1 MSEARMPIP
10 VNIVTGFLGVG
21 KTTALMNLLANK
33 PADEYWAI
41 VVNEFG
47 EVGIDGASLSAA
59 GEGLQ
64 VAEVPG
70 GCICCTTSPQ
80 LRVTLTNFA
89 RGSRGIRP
97 DRLLIEPSG
106 LGHPAGIVDLL
117 RDPMLASAFELR
129 AIVTLLDPRHL
140 NDSRYT
146 THETWRDQ
154 LQLADVLILNKCDLA
169 DAEQLAAAERMAA
182 AQFPPKLAVAHARQ
196 GVFAA
201 ELLDLELH
209 PERWPDAPESIAQ
222 THSHRLMPR
231 RKVSVATESS
241 ELTAWPVRKQQSSLG
256 SHSCGWIFPPQALFA
271 SAKVAALFDALASH
285 SGQGLLESGL
295 NGGAGLSLRG
305 LSRAKGVFQTERD
318 WYRFDWVEG
327 MVGAAPS
334 AYRRDSRFE
343 VIVEASAAPDWAP
356 LEARLLACLM
366 TPL

>member
-1 MSEARMPIP
+1 MSEARTPIP

-33 PADEYWAI
+33 PTNEYWAI

-47 EVGIDGASLSAA
+47 EVGIDGASLSVA

-80 LRVTLTNFA
+80 LRVTLTKLA
-89 RGSRGIRP
+89 RGIRP

-169 DAEQLAAAERMAA
+169 DAEQIAIAEKMAA

-196 GVFAA
+196 GVFAP
-201 ELLDLELH
+201 EMLDLELH
-209 PERWPDAPESIAQ
+209 PERWPDVPESIAQ

-231 RKVSVATESS
+231 RKVSVATEPT
-241 ELTAWPVRKQQSSLG
+241 EPTAWPVRKQQSSMG
-256 SHSCGWIFPPQALFA
+256 SHSCGWIFPPQVLFA
-271 SAKVAALFDALASH
+271 SAKVAALFDELSP
-285 SGQGLLESGL
+285 QGEQGALESGL
-295 NGGAGLSLRG
+295 NAEAGLSLRG

-343 VIVEASAAPDWAP
+343 VIVQASAAPDWAP

>member
-1 MSEARMPIP
+1 MSEAKTPIP

-21 KTTALMNLLANK
+21 KTTALMHLLANK
-33 PADEYWAI
+33 PANEYWAI

-80 LRVTLTNFA
+80 LRVTLTKLA
-89 RGSRGIRP
+89 RGIRP

-154 LQLADVLILNKCDLA
+154 LQLADVLVLNKCDLA
-169 DAEQLAAAERMAA
+169 DVEQIAAAEKMAA
-182 AQFPPKLAVAHARQ
+182 AQFPPKLAIAQARQ
-196 GVFAA
+196 GVFGA
-201 ELLDLELH
+201 ELLDLDLH
-209 PERWPDAPESIAQ
+209 PERWPALPNEPTQVTA
-222 THSHRLMPR
+222 HRLMPR
-231 RKVSVATESS
+231 KKLDTSTEQMP
-241 ELTAWPVRKQQSSLG
+241 AVWPVRKTQSSLG
-256 SHSCGWIFPPQALFA
+256 SHSCGWIFSPATLFS
-271 SAKVAALFDALASH
+271 SAKIAALFEALCQPAEC
-285 SGQGLLESGL
+285 GLQGLT
-295 NGGAGLSLRG
+295 
-305 LSRAKGVFQTERD
+305 RAKGVFQTERD
-318 WYRFDWVEG
+318 WYRFDWVDG

-343 VIVEASAAPDWAP
+343 VIVESETAPDWTL
-356 LEARLLACLM
+356 LETQLLASLIN
-366 TPL
+366 

>member
-1 MSEARMPIP
+1 MTEVKAPIP

-21 KTTALMNLLANK
+21 KTTALMNLLAKK

-80 LRVTLTNFA
+80 LRVTLTKLA
-89 RGSRGIRP
+89 RGIRP

-117 RDPMLASAFELR
+117 RDPLLASAFELR
-129 AIVTLLDPRHL
+129 AIITLLDPRHL

-154 LQLADVLILNKCDLA
+154 LQLADVLVLNKCDLA
-169 DAEQLAAAERMAA
+169 DAEQIAGAEKMAA

-196 GVFAA
+196 GVFGP

-209 PERWPDAPESIAQ
+209 PERWPELPELIAQ
-222 THSHRLMPR
+222 TNSHRLMPR
-231 RKVSVATESS
+231 RKASTEAVP
-241 ELTAWPVRKQQSSLG
+241 EPTAWPLRKQQSSLG
-256 SHSCGWIFPPQALFA
+256 SHSCGWIFAPDALFS
-271 SAKVAALFDALASH
+271 SAKTAALFEALS
-285 SGQGLLESGL
+285 QPDELGLQ
-295 NGGAGLSLRG
+295 G

-343 VIVEASAAPDWAP
+343 VIVESETAPDWAL
-356 LEARLLACLM
+356 LEAKLLATLI

>member
-1 MSEARMPIP
+1 MMSEPKKAPIP

-21 KTTALMNLLANK
+21 KTTALMHLLAHK
-33 PADEYWAI
+33 PANEYWAI

-80 LRVTLTNFA
+80 LRVTLTKLA
-89 RGSRGIRP
+89 RGIRP

-129 AIVTLLDPRHL
+129 AIITLLDPRHL
-140 NDSRYT
+140 GDSRYT

-154 LQLADVLILNKCDLA
+154 LQLADVLVLNKCDLA
-169 DAEQLAAAERMAA
+169 DEEQIAAAEKMAA
-182 AQFPPKLAVAHARQ
+182 AQFPPKLAVQRAHQ

-201 ELLDLELH
+201 QLLDLELH
-209 PERWPDAPESIAQ
+209 PERWPEAQ
-222 THSHRLMPR
+222 TTGQAQSHRLMPR
-231 RKVSVATESS
+231 KKAVDPDFASTPEV
-241 ELTAWPVRKQQSSLG
+241 WPVKKMHSSLG
-256 SHSCGWIFPPQALFA
+256 SHSCGWIFSPETLFS
-271 SAKVAALFDALASH
+271 SAKVAALFEQIGSPDALALH
-285 SGQGLLESGL
+285 
-295 NGGAGLSLRG
+295 G

-343 VIVEASAAPDWAP
+343 VIVESETAPDWTL
-356 LEARLLACLM
+356 LEAQLLATLM
-366 TPL
+366 TPV

>member
-1 MSEARMPIP
+1 MSTKPAIP

-21 KTTALMNLLANK
+21 KTTALMHLLANK
-33 PADEYWAI
+33 PANEYWAI

-80 LRVTLTNFA
+80 LRVTLTKLA
-89 RGSRGIRP
+89 RGIRP

-117 RDPMLASAFELR
+117 RDPLLTSAFELR
-129 AIVTLLDPRHL
+129 AIITLLDPRHL

-154 LQLADVLILNKCDLA
+154 LQLADVLVLNKCDLA
-169 DAEQLAAAERMAA
+169 DEEQIVAAEKMAA
-182 AQFPPKLAVAHARQ
+182 AQFPPKLAVQRAHQ
-196 GVFAA
+196 GVFDAA
-201 ELLDLELH
+201 LLDLELH
-209 PERWPDAPESIAQ
+209 PERWPNEAELADSRN
-222 THSHRLMPR
+222 SHRLMPR
-231 RKVSVATESS
+231 KKIVAEIETPPQS
-241 ELTAWPVRKQQSSLG
+241 WPVCKTQSSLG
-256 SHSCGWIFPPQALFA
+256 SHSCGWIFAPEALFA
-271 SAKVAALFDALASH
+271 SAKVAALFEQFNQPEAL
-285 SGQGLLESGL
+285 QLT
-295 NGGAGLSLRG
+295 G

-318 WYRFDWVEG
+318 WYRFDWVAG
-327 MVGAAPS
+327 MPGAAPS

-343 VIVEASAAPDWAP
+343 VIVESEAAPDWTL
-356 LEARLLACLM
+356 LEQHLLACLISQ
-366 TPL
+366 